1 VEDGGMRTKLCL
13 ESLKETRHLV
23 NGGVLESAMLKLM
36 LEEIGGRVRSG
47 LFWFKIKNTVMN
59 VKVT

>member
-1 VEDGGMRTKLCL
+1 VHSICSTYVEDGGMRTKLCL

-36 LEEIGGRVRSG
+36 LR
-47 LFWFKIKNTVMN
+47 K
-59 VKVT
+59 